1 MSTKW
6 YRKGSVS
13 VTQGS
18 SVVTGTLT
26 YWKTAANKPMAG
38 DIFTDNDKIYELVS
52 IESDTSLTLD
62 RPYEGSTNADRSYG
76 IILSTSGT
84 TNTRIAGQVAT
95 VLENLGDRITVSTTA
110 PSPSQGKDGD
120 VWIVAVTS

>member
-1 MSTKW
+1 MSKW
-6 YRKGSVS
+6 FRAGSVS

-18 SVVTGTLT
+18 KIVTGTLT
-26 YWKTAANKPMAG
+26 YWLTAANKPLAG
-38 DIFTDNDKIYELVS
+38 DVFTDNNKIYEVVS
-52 IESDTSLTLD
+52 IGSDTSLTLD
-62 RPYEGSTNADRSYG
+62 REYEGDTNSELSYG

-95 VLENLGDRITVSTTA
+95 VLENLGDKITVSTTA

-120 VWIVAVTS
+120 IWIVAVTN